1 MLCSNKT
8 NPSPFVHPLMPTQ
21 AWNNEMCF
29 KEKIAN
35 LETVYLNSLLW
46 SSNGHGP
53 VYVQILVARSK
64 ANHSCECIPKAASSC
79 RYFQLF
85 ILHYCL
91 FLLCL
96 CVNYSVPV
104 VVPSQ
109 YRYRN
114 ISCLQKTV
122 YFHCIFLTVEEENKP
137 ETSHQTEYNHL
148 LNHREKTSTILNSMF
163 L

>member
-1 MLCSNKT
+1 MRDWIATDCCLHLAFSIVANTMLCSNKT

-64 ANHSCECIPKAASSC
+64 ANHSCEYIPKAA
-79 RYFQLF
+79 
-85 ILHYCL
+85 
-91 FLLCL
+91 
-96 CVNYSVPV
+96 
-104 VVPSQ
+104 
-109 YRYRN
+109 
-114 ISCLQKTV
+114 
-122 YFHCIFLTVEEENKP
+122 
-137 ETSHQTEYNHL
+137 
-148 LNHREKTSTILNSMF
+148 
-163 L
+163 